1 MAFLTI
7 SAVDILISTI
17 SYIEQHNRSSL
28 VKNGFYAPYSFGL
41 IDWSISLLFHAIFSL
56 FSGSDD

>member
-28 VKNGFYAPYSFGL
+28 VKKDFVHPTASGWLIGL
-41 IDWSISLLFHAIFSL
+41 ILFFFIHFFL
-56 FSGSDD
+56 VSGSDD